1 MKTGDVII
9 AIDPCIMDET
19 DINTLT
25 IGKEYTIVDDIEPVE
40 GCICVKDDTGV
51 YHFFEIDTLYQFFKW
66 EGSDCVINLTPHPIN
81 ILDENNKII
90 KTYPSKGI
98 ARVYTIRT
106 RKRFTIEDIPV
117 WTKEFGE
124 VNDLPIYSFGIFY
137 IVSQIVKS
145 ALPLRDDLLVP
156 DDIIRDNVG
165 TIIGCKSFSI

>member
-9 AIDPCIMDET
+9 AIDPCIMDGT

-25 IGKEYTIVDDIEPVE
+25 IGKEYTIVDDIGPGE
-40 GCICVKDDTGV
+40 GYICVKDDIGV
-51 YHFFEIDTLYQFFKW
+51 YHLFEIDTLYQFFKW

-106 RKRFTIEDIPV
+106 SKGFTIEDIPV

-124 VNDLPIYSFGIFY
+124 VNNLPMYNFGIFY

-156 DDIIRDNVG
+156 DDLIRDNVG
-165 TIIGCKSFSI
+165 NIIGCKSFSI